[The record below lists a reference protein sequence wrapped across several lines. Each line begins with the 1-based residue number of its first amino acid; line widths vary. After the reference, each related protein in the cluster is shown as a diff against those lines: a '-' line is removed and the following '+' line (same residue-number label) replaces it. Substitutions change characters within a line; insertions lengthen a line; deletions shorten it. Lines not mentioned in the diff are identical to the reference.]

1 VAVNNL
7 WNFIQFQVGWFAV
20 VLGAAAGY
28 PWWGAA
34 AALALLVVH
43 LWLAADPWLEGA
55 FLLLVGLLG
64 WLWESLVFGAGLVQY
79 PGYGAVMAPLWMAAL
94 WMNFASTLDY
104 SLAWMQGKPV
114 LAAVFGGVGGPLAFV
129 AGEQLGAIVLVDRVL
144 SLGVIGAGW
153 LVVTPLLLRAAQAW
167 QGGLQAGATRGGALE
182 VASDR

>member
-1 VAVNNL
+1 
-7 WNFIQFQVGWFAV
+7 
-20 VLGAAAGY
+20 
-28 PWWGAA
+28 
-34 AALALLVVH
+34 
-43 LWLAADPWLEGA
+43 
-55 FLLLVGLLG
+55 
-64 WLWESLVFGAGLVQY
+64 
-79 PGYGAVMAPLWMAAL
+79 MAPLWMAAL